1 MDLDAGVICARGA
14 PDWRNSPAHP
24 RPGTP
29 DLLQSTKTPLVRPTW
44 PDSARMLISQ
54 LSQGRI
60 LPLGMP
66 LAGRPLIG
74 SSFDLRT

>member
-1 MDLDAGVICARGA
+1 MDLDAGAICARGA
-14 PDWRNSPAHP
+14 PNRRNSPAHP

-29 DLLQSTKTPLVRPTW
+29 DHLQATKAAVVRPTW

-66 LAGRPLIG
+66 PARRPLIG
-74 SSFDLRT
+74 LPFELRA